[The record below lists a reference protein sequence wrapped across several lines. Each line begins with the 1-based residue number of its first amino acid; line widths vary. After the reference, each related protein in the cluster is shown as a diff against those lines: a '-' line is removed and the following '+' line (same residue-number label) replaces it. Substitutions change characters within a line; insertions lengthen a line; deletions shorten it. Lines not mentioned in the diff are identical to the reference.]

1 MYILLSTLKEESNV
15 NSKSTSTESNINQY
29 NHNNDLTYPNNNNHN
44 RNIRHQINRR
54 RAQLR
59 GDGLRGKEGSTKEDE
74 ENSSR
79 TTYLSSIFRQML
91 GFDDPS
97 SILFD
102 FVERMELHVRDFHI
116 RLEGMFFLL
125 SYIYIY
131 MYLFLTCDYA
141 YERLWYIRSKRT
153 VCMWTY
159 IGEFSHTKSF
169 TVLRVLCFFK
179 FIVIAHA
186 QKRKRSPS
194 SAAAAALQIHTNESH
209 GPILEFHYRH

>member
-1 MYILLSTLKEESNV
+1 MVVIDGMYILLSTLKEEANV

-29 NHNNDLTYPNNNNHN
+29 NHNNDLTYQNNNNHN
-44 RNIRHQINRR
+44 RNIRNQINRR

-59 GDGLRGKEGSTKEDE
+59 GDGLRGKEESTKEDE

-102 FVERMELHVRDFHI
+102 FVERMELHIRDFHI

-125 SYIYIY
+125 SYICIYIFDVSFS
-131 MYLFLTCDYA
+131 YL
-141 YERLWYIRSKRT
+141 
-153 VCMWTY
+153 
-159 IGEFSHTKSF
+159 
-169 TVLRVLCFFK
+169 
-179 FIVIAHA
+179 
-186 QKRKRSPS
+186 
-194 SAAAAALQIHTNESH
+194 
-209 GPILEFHYRH
+209 